1 VVIDRVILR
10 KMCMPL
16 KQHFETSFGAIEN
29 RSFILVEVHSADHI
43 GYAEVTVEAAPLYN
57 EESVSS
63 AWHVLK
69 EYLIPLLFNNM
80 EHINHP
86 SQISPIF
93 KRIRRNNLAKAGLES
108 AVWDLF
114 AKQNGISLA
123 TLLKGEKSEID
134 VGISIGI
141 QDEISKLLDLIEG
154 HKERGYKR
162 IKVKIKPGWDL
173 NVVEEIRKKFP
184 DLPLMVDANSA
195 YSLAD
200 IELFKEMD
208 QYNLMMIEQPLA
220 HDDIVDHSALQK
232 EITTPICLDES
243 IHSVEDVRRALYL
256 KSCKIINVK
265 IGRVGGLQEAI
276 QVHDYCQAND
286 IPVWCGGMLEA
297 GVGRAHN
304 IAITTLSNF
313 TLPGD
318 TAASSHYWFED
329 IIEPEVTVSSTGTI
343 MVPNRQPGI
352 GFSINHHRLNKY
364 TDYSEQFKG

>member
-1 VVIDRVILR
+1 
-10 KMCMPL
+10 M
-16 KQHFETSFGAIEN
+16 
-29 RSFILVEVHSADHI
+29 
-43 GYAEVTVEAAPLYN
+43 
-57 EESVSS
+57 
-63 AWHVLK
+63 
-69 EYLIPLLFNNM
+69 
-80 EHINHP
+80 
-86 SQISPIF
+86 
-93 KRIRRNNLAKAGLES
+93 
-108 AVWDLF
+108 
-114 AKQNGISLA
+114 
-123 TLLKGEKSEID
+123 
-134 VGISIGI
+134 
-141 QDEISKLLDLIEG
+141 
-154 HKERGYKR
+154 
-162 IKVKIKPGWDL
+162 
-173 NVVEEIRKKFP
+173 IRKRFP

-220 HDDIVDHSALQK
+220 HDDIVDHSVLQSQ
-232 EITTPICLDES
+232 INTPICLDES

-256 KSCKIINVK
+256 NSCKIINVK

-329 IIEPEVTVSSTGTI
+329 IIEPEVTVSPTGTI
-343 MVPNRQPGI
+343 MVPNHQPGI
-352 GFSINHHRLNKY
+352 GFSINQHRLSKY
-364 TDYSEQFKG
+364 TAYSEQFKG